1 MLENISFSFWLYF
14 WRDFVHLHARR
25 RFPAFQTFKLASNK
39 LIEIIKTVIIKKWK
53 RSAWHEW
60 SRRHHFSC
68 VFGVNMSIYPECNAW
83 RHFFLLSWITLCS
96 RRLISPF
103 DWLLIGF

>member
-39 LIEIIKTVIIKKWK
+39 LIE
-53 RSAWHEW
+53 
-60 SRRHHFSC
+60 
-68 VFGVNMSIYPECNAW
+68 N
-83 RHFFLLSWITLCS
+83 ITLAILRS
-96 RRLISPF
+96 FAEFDGLLAGSYLIWIQPH
-103 DWLLIGF
+103 